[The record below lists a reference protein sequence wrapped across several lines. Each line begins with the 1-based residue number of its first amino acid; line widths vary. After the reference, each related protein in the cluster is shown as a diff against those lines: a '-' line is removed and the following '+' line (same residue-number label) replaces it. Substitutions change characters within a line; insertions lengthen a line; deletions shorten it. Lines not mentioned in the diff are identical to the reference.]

1 MKGQRKSKSKK
12 VIGMGMSDRIEA
24 FINEL
29 LKDDTEEWLNLKRNE
44 LASIFG
50 CAPSQINYVISTRFN
65 PERGYI
71 VESRRGGGGYVRI
84 KQIKSTD
91 PLTETIKTIGE
102 STDERSARIY
112 LENLVVQGVIDK
124 KTASII
130 FSGVCDNSLTVMQP
144 LKDRLRANILKNMLA
159 NAAM

>member
-1 MKGQRKSKSKK
+1 
-12 VIGMGMSDRIEA
+12 MGMSDRIEA

-91 PLTETIKTIGE
+91 SLTETIKTIGE
-102 STDERSARIY
+102 SIDERSVRIY
-112 LENLVVQGVIDK
+112 LENLVVQGAIDK